1 MKVVIMCGGAGYKV
15 GDRFKLALRGD
26 VVDVS
31 AEEAEAMIG
40 SGAARAVKPVETS
53 PKAESATGEKPENAG
68 DVSTPPS
75 PENEADGA
83 EEAEG
88 VVYSMDNTATE
99 LKAIMEANGLSVKA
113 RMTKREMV
121 DALDAFYGSDEETDD
136 DEQPPDLNSEA
147 LVI

>member
-1 MKVVIMCGGAGYKV
+1 MKVVIMCGGTSYKT
-15 GDRFKLALRGD
+15 GNRFKLALRGE

-31 AEEAEAMIG
+31 AEEAEAMIR
-40 SGAARAVKPVETS
+40 SGAARAVKPVETL
-53 PKAESATGEKPENAG
+53 PEANSAAGEKPEDAG

-88 VVYSMDNTATE
+88 VVYSVDNTATE
-99 LKAIMEANGLSVKA
+99 LKATMKANGLTVKP

-121 DALDAFYGSDEETDD
+121 DALDAYFGSDEEADD
-136 DEQPPDLNSEA
+136 DEQPPDLNAEA